1 MLEEYGTVIQLEEQY
16 AWVETERNSSCSS
29 CAARSG
35 CGTGVLAKV
44 LSRRQGRVR
53 AINSIGAHTGDRVVL
68 GLAEDA
74 LLQGSAAVYLV
85 PLVSMLVA
93 AGGGEWLAGTME
105 LAVADAVSVVFGV
118 LGLGI
123 GLAWLRRFS
132 RSVRDNTRYQPVLI
146 RKR

>member
-1 MLEEYGTVIQLEEQY
+1 MLEENGKVLELEEQY

-44 LSRRQGRVR
+44 LGRRHGKVR
-53 AINSIGAHTGDRVVL
+53 AINSIAARTGDRVVL

-74 LLQGSAAVYLV
+74 LLQGSAAVYLA
-85 PLVSMLVA
+85 PLASMLVS
-93 AGGGEWLAGTME
+93 AGGGEWLAGSLE
-105 LAVADAVSVVFGV
+105 LADPDAVSVVFGL

-132 RSVRDNTRYQPVLI
+132 RSVRDSARYQPMLI
-146 RKR
+146 RKL

>member
-1 MLEEYGTVIQLEEQY
+1 MLEENGTVIQLEEQY
-16 AWVETERNSSCSS
+16 AWVETERDSSCSS

-44 LSRRQGRVR
+44 LGRRQGKVR
-53 AINSIGAHTGDRVVL
+53 AINSIGARTGDRVVL

-74 LLQGSAAVYLV
+74 LLQGSAAVYLA
-85 PLVSMLVA
+85 PLASMLVS
-93 AGGGEWLAGTME
+93 AGAGEWLAGTLE
-105 LAVADAVSVVFGV
+105 LAAADGVSVVFGL

-132 RSVRDNTRYQPVLI
+132 RSVRDNAHYQPVLI
-146 RKR
+146 RKL